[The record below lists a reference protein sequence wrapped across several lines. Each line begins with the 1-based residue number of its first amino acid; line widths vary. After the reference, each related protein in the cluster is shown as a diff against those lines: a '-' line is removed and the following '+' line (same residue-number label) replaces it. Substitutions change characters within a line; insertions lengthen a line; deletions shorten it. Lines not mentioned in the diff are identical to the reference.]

1 MKRIQFAQALTSQ
14 FAIAVA
20 LSLPLSLSL
29 SGAAL
34 SQEGEPCQAYIVE
47 TPNSGYGFEEV
58 NTCPLVRGDFSI
70 RGTFANENW
79 RVSISQWE
87 PAAYIYRGVNRHD
100 GSSIALMDFAV
111 TGTTSRPQ
119 YRFTNE
125 DVTYVVTF
133 RYSDPDT
140 IRVEIVQGNRVILN
154 ELLERESDEV
164 MR

>member
-1 MKRIQFAQALTSQ
+1 MRHTPI
-14 FAIAVA
+14 AIAVA
-20 LSLPLSLSL
+20 LFLPLSI

-34 SQEGEPCQAYIVE
+34 SQEGEPCQAYEVE
-47 TPNSGYGFEEV
+47 APDTGYGFEEV
-58 NTCPLVRGDFSI
+58 NTCPLVRENFSI

-100 GSSIALMDFAV
+100 GSEIQLMDFDV
-111 TGTTSRPQ
+111 RGTTSRPQ

-125 DVTYVVTF
+125 DVIYVVTF

-140 IRVEIVQGNRVILN
+140 IRVEIIQGDRVLLN
-154 ELLERESDEV
+154 ELLDRESDEV